1 MPTYRQ
7 RTSQQLIECTST
19 PLRTLVRSLRV
30 SAAAVEAA
38 PDDLHDSRS
47 MAGQRGDVTVTSKEA
62 AGLPL
67 SHPAM
72 STSAGLVVVVISY
85 KTITLLTQMS
95 SPTEV
100 HKDITQVIVPYHLIS
115 PMPAGYS
122 MTTQLGDQEPH
133 PGQKRQTVLPK
144 PPPSHHL
151 TAVWNSLDSLC
162 RPEPI
167 WKGPLTLYYC
177 Y

>member
-1 MPTYRQ
+1 MSLC
-7 RTSQQLIECTST
+7 RTSQQLIECTFT

-30 SAAAVEAA
+30 SRSAAAVEAA

-47 MAGQRGDVTVTSKEA
+47 MAGQRGGVTVTSKA

-67 SHPAM
+67 SHPAV

-122 MTTQLGDQEPH
+122 VATQLGDQEPH
-133 PGQKRQTVLPK
+133 PGKRGTQSYQKP
-144 PPPSHHL
+144 HL
-151 TAVWNSLDSLC
+151 ATTSLQSGTHWTPYVDLSPYG
-162 RPEPI
+162 RDR
-167 WKGPLTLYYC
+167 
-177 Y
+177 